1 MKSIINKINRNDWHD
16 WLLDKFEINYD
27 RVMITLLN
35 DIESTLT
42 ISCSDYIGFSFV
54 GHWDE
59 SVIEEIKVQTYGN
72 LIDES
77 LHVVKMLYS
86 KKPLSGG
93 GIKKIDDI
101 WYQVNIKLIDGNII
115 KVACKNIQVEGVT
128 A

>member
-1 MKSIINKINRNDWHD
+1 MESIIDKINRYGWHD

-27 RVMITLLN
+27 RVTISLLDDN
-35 DIESTLT
+35 EAILT
-42 ISCSDYIGFSFV
+42 INCSDYIGFSVV

-59 SVIEEIKVQTYGN
+59 TVIEEIKVEAYGN

-86 KKPLSGG
+86 KNPLPGG
-93 GIKKIDDI
+93 GKKKIDDI

-115 KVACKNIQVEGVT
+115 KVACKNIQVEGLT
-128 A
+128 E

>member
-1 MKSIINKINRNDWHD
+1 MESIIDKINRDCWHD
-16 WLLDKFEINYD
+16 WSLNKFEINYD
-27 RVMITLLN
+27 RVIISLLD
-35 DIESTLT
+35 DIEATLT

-59 SVIEEIKVQTYGN
+59 SVIEEIKVETYGN

-86 KKPLSGG
+86 KNPLPGG

-115 KVACKNIQVEGVT
+115 KVACKNIQVEGLT
-128 A
+128 S